1 MDKNKDFFH
10 LNESINNIKKHI
22 ETLTRYK
29 QYQYANIYRN
39 RLNDLIEQL
48 KDERFRLTSED
59 NSHSLEFLTPVNQ
72 IRTLESDINAF
83 IIFNIDKMKEASI
96 NDELESIIK
105 NLKRDSTKE
114 SWERFFAT
122 VKDKTEDELIRNFYG
137 ITAIE
142 ILIDQG
148 ADEGKVDISLPLST
162 IENTWGKNFL
172 RDALKEKLL
181 NSALDIPSK
190 ADQFVQL
197 AETLSEENLNS
208 IENVGNV
215 EIWKLLTGREDVQVI
230 YPYLTERSL
239 QDLKTAKKS
248 SVLSTANIDD
258 IFTQEIQTG
267 GLKKFFRAFQKD
279 ICTITYPNGV
289 KVNYKNWEE
298 IDFKIISRAV
308 YIELYTE
315 IPQKYFDY
323 PLKLLR
329 FKNLKVLKFHN
340 GVELI
345 SNQYNS
351 DLCPQLEEVY
361 ISQSVEEIQPHAFSG
376 LQNLKK
382 VTFENIPARM
392 NSTVFEESSIEQ
404 IILLNTRHLYDLNLK
419 NCYFFKSIKTEDG
432 QEIPFYS
439 TPDIISDG
447 DPSKPFL
454 IVFNEKE
461 IRYIVQQREQDYY
474 VKYQNGGKKEEI
486 YINKHRKFNSE
497 LSPRL
502 GNSMY
507 PSQDFIDA
515 HGKLIKSYPP
525 FPKTGFIDEPKVVF
539 YNPYQEYKLKK
550 DEPTHQVQRLEHFAC
565 SITSIEGIQS
575 SFKTWDDVTPEDQKN
590 AKILIVYENFPRITS
605 SFSCEDWKNLET
617 LIFKP
622 GVTSV
627 IGLDDTFKK
636 LHYIAFSKTIE
647 TISFLSYW
655 NCHNLEKI
663 YFEGDFPSGMD
674 GAFRNSALKEIEIKN
689 PASLSTTTLT
699 LEECPSFERIYT
711 SFGKNLPYK
720 RCLVNGD
727 VITIVF
733 NDKTLDTLKDSFFT
747 DTIEVFDVP
756 GDSQESPDVLR

>member
-22 ETLTRYK
+22 ETLIHYK
-29 QYQYANIYRN
+29 QYQYANRYRT
-39 RLNDLIEQL
+39 RLNELIEQL
-48 KDERFRLTSED
+48 KDENFRLTSDD
-59 NSHSLEFLTPVNQ
+59 NSLSLEFLTPVNQ

-83 IIFNIDKMKEASI
+83 IVLNIDKMKEMFI

-197 AETLSEENLNS
+197 AETLSEENPNS
-208 IENVGNV
+208 IQNVGNV
-215 EIWKLLTGREDVQVI
+215 KIWRLLIGREDVQVI
-230 YPYLTERSL
+230 YPYLIDRSL
-239 QDLKTAKKS
+239 PDRKITKTT
-248 SVLSTANIDD
+248 SVKDTDD
-258 IFTQEIQTG
+258 MDEIFTQEIQTG
-267 GLKKFFRAFQKD
+267 GLKKIFRAFQKD

-289 KVNYKNWEE
+289 IVNYKNWEE
-298 IDFKIISRAV
+298 IDFKKMSLAV
-308 YIELYTE
+308 DIELYTE
-315 IPQKYFDY
+315 IPQKYFEY
-323 PLKLLR
+323 PLKLLK

-461 IRYIVQQREQDYY
+461 IKYVVQQRNQDYY
-474 VKYQNGGKKEEI
+474 CKYQNGEKKEEI
-486 YINKHRKFNSE
+486 YINKHREFNSE
-497 LSPRL
+497 LRSRL
-502 GNSMY
+502 GVSIY
-507 PSQDFIDA
+507 PSIPLILPKEGFVDD
-515 HGKLIKSYPP
+515 HGPIIQFFNY
-525 FPKTGFIDEPKVVF
+525 
-539 YNPYQEYKLKK
+539 EYKNPKFEK
-550 DEPTHQVQRLEHFAC
+550 GEPIHQVQRLEHFAC

-575 SFKTWDDVTPEDQKN
+575 SFKTWDDVTPEEQKN
-590 AKILIVYENFPRITS
+590 AKILKVYEDFPFLYDS
-605 SFSCEDWKNLET
+605 LPCKDWENLDT

-627 IGLDDTFKK
+627 IGLNDTFKK
-636 LHYIAFSKTIE
+636 LRYIVFSKTIE
-647 TISFLSYW
+647 TISFHSYW
-655 NCHNLEKI
+655 DCHNLEKI

-689 PASLSTTTLT
+689 PTSLSTTTLT

-727 VITIVF
+727 EITIVF
-733 NDKTLDTLKDSFFT
+733 NDKTLDTLKDSLFT